1 MLHIIR
7 SMTPRIFEWSNH
19 TLSETLC
26 KKIIEANN
34 DGLSDVI
41 GSFVLVTSIFTYIYH
56 ILSEPS
62 FQ

>member
-34 DGLSDVI
+34 DDA
-41 GSFVLVTSIFTYIYH
+41 YPM
-56 ILSEPS
+56 LSEAS
-62 FQ
+62 F